1 MNKRFIGI
9 VLLLILMGLG
19 VAQMVFSSRPPQS
32 DFARSI
38 SQKTGTATPIQKGVM
53 TEKQKQHSRLFK
65 GFDYVT
71 WGKKLGD
78 LAAEQGDVSIKK
90 SVGNVRRPVSFS
102 LGDYL
107 RTLTCKSDA
116 IVIGTVKSKSSQ
128 LTDDETF
135 VFTDYEISVSDILKN
150 NRGAVIEPGSSITF
164 TGSGGAVILNGHT
177 IRALDERNEPLENGE
192 KYLLYLEFVPSTG
205 AYKAFDNSRDSE
217 IFQIKD
223 DGIIQASRKPL
234 PFGIKRTTKAGT
246 FLAEVHAALIQECS
260 K

>member
-1 MNKRFIGI
+1 MKTN
-9 VLLLILMGLG
+9 V
-19 VAQMVFSSRPPQS
+19 SS
-32 DFARSI
+32 
-38 SQKTGTATPIQKGVM
+38 
-53 TEKQKQHSRLFK
+53 
-65 GFDYVT
+65 
-71 WGKKLGD
+71 
-78 LAAEQGDVSIKK
+78 
-90 SVGNVRRPVSFS
+90 
-102 LGDYL
+102 
-107 RTLTCKSDA
+107 
-116 IVIGTVKSKSSQ
+116 
-128 LTDDETF
+128 
-135 VFTDYEISVSDILKN
+135 SVSDILKN